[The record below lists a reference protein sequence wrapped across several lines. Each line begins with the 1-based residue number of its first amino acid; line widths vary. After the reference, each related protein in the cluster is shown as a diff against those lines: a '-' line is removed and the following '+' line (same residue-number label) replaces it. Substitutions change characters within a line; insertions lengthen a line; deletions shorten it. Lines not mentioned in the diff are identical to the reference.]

1 MFTNAKTF
9 RVSNS
14 SPILKFRLF
23 LSISTTYLQT
33 DKFVNAY
40 PPTQEISR
48 YVTKIVSRFEKE
60 RLREAVQHSG
70 AYAKK
75 IRDKIESL
83 MTAHAKKNFLA
94 LVDSRKIFVKP
105 AYKLPQTISPTNF
118 ERNWDNSLYVAEETV
133 NNLEFLIASSLTRL
147 DNVLWWHRNRS
158 KKEFCLNGFINH
170 YPDFIVRMKSGFVLL
185 IEAKGDDRDNSD
197 SKQKL
202 ELGKIWEAKAGSDS
216 FGYFMV
222 FDSNPL
228 DGALSFDEFMARI
241 KEL

>member
-1 MFTNAKTF
+1 MEYSLRSRFLA
-9 RVSNS
+9 
-14 SPILKFRLF
+14 RLF
-23 LSISTTYLQT
+23 AFY
-33 DKFVNAY
+33 D
-40 PPTQEISR
+40 
-48 YVTKIVSRFEKE
+48 
-60 RLREAVQHSG
+60 
-70 AYAKK
+70 
-75 IRDKIESL
+75 D
-83 MTAHAKKNFLA
+83 AHAKKNFLA

-118 ERNWDNSLYVAEETV
+118 ERNWDNSLYVAEEKV
-133 NNLEFLIASSLTRL
+133 NNLEFLIASALTRL

-158 KKEFCLNGFINH
+158 RKEFCLNGFINH

-202 ELGKIWEAKAGSDS
+202 ELGKIWESKAGSDF

-228 DGALSFDEFMARI
+228 DGAFSLDDFMARI
-241 KEL
+241 KAL